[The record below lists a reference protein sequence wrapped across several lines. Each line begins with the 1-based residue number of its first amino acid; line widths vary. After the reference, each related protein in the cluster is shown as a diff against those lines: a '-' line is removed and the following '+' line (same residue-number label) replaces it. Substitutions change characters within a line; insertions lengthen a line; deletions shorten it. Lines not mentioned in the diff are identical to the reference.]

1 MPISLAALS
10 RQSEVYVGGVAGQK
24 PLIPVGAREL
34 EQAARR
40 RMTPEAFAYV
50 AGGAGSESTMRAN
63 LEAFERRRIVPRM
76 LRDVGRRDISVE
88 LFGRTLPAP
97 LLTAPIGVLEL
108 AHAEADRAVA
118 RAASA
123 AGVPMVF
130 SSQASVSMEECAREM
145 GDGPR
150 WFQLYWSRN
159 DAVVESFVRRAEA
172 CGCEAIV
179 VTLDTTLLGWR
190 TRDLD
195 LAYLPF
201 LRGKGIAQYVSDPV
215 FMDSLKEPV
224 PPAAPPPAR
233 KVNLASLSAF
243 AALTRKHPGGF
254 LKNLRSGVPLAA
266 VQQFIATYSRPTLTW
281 DDLPFLRARTKLPIL
296 LKGILHPDD
305 ARRAIDAGMDGV
317 IVSNHGGRQVDGS
330 IATLDALPSVVAAV
344 DGRVPVLMDSG
355 IRGGADVFKAVALG
369 ARAVLVGRP
378 YVYALALAGRD
389 GAYELLRNLI
399 ADFELTMGLA
409 GCASVSAINA
419 GCLSEVA

>member
-10 RQSEVYVGGVAGQK
+10 RQSEVYVGGMAGQK
-24 PLIPVGAREL
+24 PLIPVSAREL

-40 RMTPEAFAYV
+40 RMSPEAYAYV
-50 AGGAGSESTMRAN
+50 AGGAGGESTMRAN
-63 LEAFERRRIVPRM
+63 LAAFERRRIVPRM
-76 LRDVGRRDISVE
+76 LRNVGERDISVE

-97 LLTAPIGVLEL
+97 LLTAPVGVLEL
-108 AHAEADRAVA
+108 AHADADLAVA
-118 RAASA
+118 QAAA
-123 AGVPMVF
+123 AVGVPMIF
-130 SSQASVSMEECAREM
+130 SSQASVAMEACARVM
-145 GDGPR
+145 GQSPR

-159 DAVVESFVRRAEA
+159 DAVVESFVRRAEG

-215 FMDSLKEPV
+215 FMESLKEPV

-233 KVNLASLSAF
+233 KVNLTALAAF
-243 AALTRKHPGGF
+243 AALVRAHPGSF
-254 LKNLRSGVPLAA
+254 VKNLRSGVPLAA
-266 VQQFIATYSRPTLTW
+266 VQQFIATYSRPSLTW
-281 DDLPFLRARTKLPIL
+281 SDLPFLRARTKLPIL

-305 ARRAIDAGMDGV
+305 ARRALDHGIDGI

-330 IATLDALPSVVAAV
+330 IATLDALPAVVAAV

-355 IRGGADVFKAVALG
+355 IRGGADIFKAVALG

-378 YVYALALAGRD
+378 YVYALALAGRA
-389 GAYELLRNLI
+389 GVHELLRNLI

-409 GCASVSAINA
+409 GCASVSEINA
-419 GCLSEVA
+419 ECLAEA